1 MFEIYIAIILFI
13 IFIFEI
19 FSIDIFNNKEDPIEN
34 KKTIIIIPLSGFGEN
49 PIILDEFLDDLELSP
64 FYSIE
69 KINNYMMNNR
79 DIYISKKN
87 EKRHENI
94 EDEINDINK
103 PLADFENI
111 FQEEND
117 IYIYNATN
125 NEKNNILK
133 SVKNENN
140 SEIIKDC
147 VEYGLLEDNQ
157 DYIVCTRY
165 E

>member
-64 FYSIE
+64 FYSVE

-125 NEKNNILK
+125 NEKKNILK